1 MAIVYDF
8 KIWIAVKLG
17 EILKRN
23 IAPSEITLGAVVAS
37 GGTKA
42 SLVPVTYKGG
52 VYQIAYD
59 RYPIES
65 LVTKEVLQ
73 KKGVSFSAT
82 TTAADIVAGVAKLGI
97 ILTPSDIDM
106 STVVNDKGIYTVQLS
121 SACYGYKGAIV
132 AYSSDT
138 EYIPI
143 PLHYWPLK
151 GDTKNYGSSAGADW
165 APPVTFSDGIG
176 GVMAQRTEAALAAI
190 GTPLPVT
197 EDFSICIEMVADSL
211 AMQGMFTPA
220 STLQYATSMLLI
232 NGVLGTYLSTSYA
245 NAWSTPDGNLYPK
258 VGAKAMMMHTRKGR
272 RLCVYVNGILVTS
285 GDATLPEMGIMTHFG
300 LYNGGYP
307 WGTGMRFANIS
318 YYDVA
323 LTAEQV
329 LKHANNVYGNRQ

>member
-8 KIWIAVKLG
+8 KIWMAVKLG

-42 SLVPVTYKGG
+42 SLVPVTYKGD

-65 LVTKEVLQ
+65 LVTKAVLL

-97 ILTPSDIDM
+97 VLSTTDIDM

-121 SACYGYKGAIV
+121 SDCYGYKGAIV

-138 EYIPI
+138 EYIPV

-151 GDTKNYGSSAGADW
+151 GDTKNYGSSKGADW
-165 APPVTFSDGIG
+165 APPVTFSDGTG

-190 GTPLPVT
+190 GTTLPVT

-211 AMQGMFTPA
+211 AIQGMFTPA
-220 STLQYATSMLLI
+220 STLQYATSMLLY
-232 NGVLGTYLSTSYA
+232 NGALDNYLASSWT
-245 NAWSTPDGNLYPK
+245 NLWTIPDGNLYPK
-258 VGAKAMMMHTRKGR
+258 VGTKAMLMFTRKGKKQS
-272 RLCVYVNGILVTS
+272 VYVNGILIKTV
-285 GDATLPEMGIMTHFG
+285 DATLPDLGNMTHFG
-300 LYNGGYP
+300 AYNGGNY

-318 YYDVA
+318 YYDAA

-329 LKHANNVYGNRQ
+329 LKQSNNVYGNRQ